1 MTNHTS
7 KLKTIHKGNLGI
19 KDIARL
25 ADVSIGTIDRVLN
38 NRPGVA
44 EATREK
50 VLRIIQETGYK
61 KNLVASR
68 LKLAKN
74 KIIKIAIL
82 VPKAKNEFSYWNL
95 PIQGVQTAVD
105 ELSEMGVTTEYFY
118 FDLLNHE
125 TFSNQI
131 DLILEQEFSALIT
144 VPFFEFESNRL
155 LGKAKESKIPVVFL
169 DTERDLLFQSNFICQ
184 NSFNA
189 GQVAARLIHG
199 LIGNTG
205 TYVIVNILN
214 DRGKQINNFQRESG
228 FRAYLE
234 EIDPHNNIK
243 LYTINHPLEDEFDL
257 LPEMKDILDAKET
270 LGFFVT
276 NARSF
281 LLPRILKSN
290 NITKTH
296 IVGFD
301 LNKKNIAFLKSGEI
315 DFLIN
320 QKPQYQGYAAVKG
333 IYKYITEKDSS
344 QLNIDIPVE
353 IIVKENAAYYERL
366 SFS

>member
-1 MTNHTS
+1 MYPN
-7 KLKTIHKGNLGI
+7 LKANPKENLGI
-19 KDIARL
+19 KDIAKL
-25 ADVSIGTIDRVLN
+25 AEVSIGTIDRVLN
-38 NRPGVA
+38 NRSGVA

-50 VLRIIQETGYK
+50 VLSIIQETGYK

-74 KIIKIAIL
+74 KTIKIAVL
-82 VPKAKNEFSYWNL
+82 VPKAKNVFSYWNL
-95 PIQGVQTAVD
+95 PLQGVQTAIN
-105 ELSEMGVTTEYFY
+105 ELAEMGVSTEYFY
-118 FDLLNHE
+118 FDLLNHK
-125 TFSNQI
+125 TYSNQI
-131 DLILEQEFSALIT
+131 DNILGKEYNALIT

-155 LGKAKESKIPVVFL
+155 LGKTKESKIPVVFL

-189 GQVAARLIHG
+189 GKVAARLIHG
-199 LIGNTG
+199 LIGNDG

-234 EIDPHNNIK
+234 ELDPENKIK

-257 LPEMKDILDAKET
+257 LPEMKDILDEEKT

-281 LLPRILKSN
+281 LLPKILKSN
-290 NITKTH
+290 NINKTH

-301 LNKKNIAFLKSGEI
+301 LNKKNIDYLKSGEI

-333 IYKYITEKDSS
+333 IYKFITENDSS
-344 QLNIDIPVE
+344 LLNIDIPIE
-353 IIVKENAAYYERL
+353 IVVKENVTYYEQL

>member
-1 MTNHTS
+1 MINHVPN
-7 KLKTIHKGNLGI
+7 LKANQKDNPGI
-19 KDIARL
+19 KDVARL
-25 ADVSIGTIDRVLN
+25 AEVSIGTVDRVLN
-38 NRPGVA
+38 NRSGVA
-44 EATREK
+44 EATKEK

-61 KNLVASR
+61 KNLAASR

-74 KIIKIAIL
+74 NVIKIALL
-82 VPKAKNEFSYWNL
+82 VPKAKNDSSYWNL
-95 PIQGVQTAVD
+95 PLQGVERAIS
-105 ELSEMGVTTEYFY
+105 ELSEMGVSTEYFY
-118 FDLLNHE
+118 FDLLNHT
-125 TFSNQI
+125 TFSDQI
-131 DLILEQEFSALIT
+131 DIILGQEYSALIT

-155 LGKAKESKIPVVFL
+155 LGKTKESKIPVVFL

-189 GQVAARLIHG
+189 GKVAARLIHG
-199 LIGNTG
+199 LIGNDG

-234 EIDPHNNIK
+234 ELDPDKNIK
-243 LYTINHPLEDEFDL
+243 LYTINHPLENEFDL
-257 LPEMKDILDAKET
+257 LPEMKDILDEDKT
-270 LGFFVT
+270 IGFFVT

-281 LLPRILKSN
+281 LLPSILNSNHIKKS
-290 NITKTH
+290 H

-301 LNKKNIAFLKSGEI
+301 LNLKNIAFLKSGEI

-333 IYKYITEKDSS
+333 IYKFLTENDSS
-344 QLNIDIPVE
+344 LLNIDIPVE
-353 IIVKENAAYYERL
+353 IVVKENLAYYEKL
-366 SFS
+366 GFS